1 MKASRQTPLAEAD
14 ITQHRSLPKCRG
26 KDPNSA
32 MLPILYV
39 RTSDALV
46 IDEVESTECY
56 GGAVNWRCEGSA
68 ASAENLAPDIDVG
81 IRIGSI

>member
-1 MKASRQTPLAEAD
+1 
-14 ITQHRSLPKCRG
+14 
-26 KDPNSA
+26 